1 MTSTQT
7 DSARSLEKK
16 MKRKQKDFEI
26 KLEKY
31 FNESIGTTFQKLNNF
46 PKYTTRQFLTTFFV
60 KYELFKK
67 ILNIHGSIV
76 ECGVWLGGG
85 LMTFAKLST
94 IFEPV
99 NYTRKIIGFD
109 TFSGFPGLSKEDK
122 GRGKGRED
130 ARKGGMS
137 ARSFSDLEKCI
148 ELYDLDRF
156 VNHIPKVQLVK
167 GNAKR
172 TIPQYLKENPQ
183 TVVSLLYLDFDLFEP
198 TKVALQNF
206 LPRMP
211 KGSIIAFDELNN
223 EAWMGETEALLKTV
237 AINNLKIERFDFDSK
252 ISYAVL

>member
-1 MTSTQT
+1 
-7 DSARSLEKK
+7 
-16 MKRKQKDFEI
+16 MKRKQEDFGT

-31 FNESIGTTFQKLNNF
+31 FNESIGTTVEKLNNF
-46 PKYTTRQFLTTFFV
+46 PKYIPRQILTTFLV
-60 KYELFKK
+60 KYEIFKK
-67 ILNIHGSIV
+67 VLNIQGSIV
-76 ECGVWLGGG
+76 ECGVNLGGG
-85 LMTFAKLST
+85 LMTFAKLSA

-122 GRGKGRED
+122 GRGKDRIH

-137 ARSFSDLEKCI
+137 ASSMSDLEKCI
-148 ELYDLDRF
+148 KLYDLDRF

-167 GNAKR
+167 GNAKQ
-172 TIPQYLKENPQ
+172 TIPQYLKKNPH
-183 TVVSLLYLDFDLFEP
+183 TVVSLLYLDFDLFGP

-211 KGSIIAFDELNN
+211 KGSIVVFDELNN
-223 EAWMGETEALLKTV
+223 EAWMGETEAVLKTV
-237 AINNLKIERFDFDSK
+237 GINNLMIKRFEFDSR